1 MRMASIWTQAK
12 KILCPRRPRGFQF
25 MGFGRM
31 MNPVGRTTTPVEKLL
46 ALAGLQYLGANTPYM
61 FYPNDP
67 SRSASNRHYLYSS
80 AGWNAGTLSAG
91 SEKNWVN
98 RNTSQF
104 VNTPAG
110 NLTPGCII
118 EAACTKL
125 CTNIAS
131 FGNFGA
137 GKSTGQADALG
148 GSTAITLTEDSSAGA
163 AHYVQSSTITVPKN
177 TRIAC
182 TLWVRRIAGT
192 RNVNV
197 YLNQGSNYT
206 YVKVNLTTL
215 ACTQLGGGDGVAPTD
230 AVAEVIGSFIRITF
244 TGIISAGTAN
254 GQYTIYMSDDSLSVV
269 YDGDGVSSLRLC
281 HTMIEALPWVSTCVA
296 GAAGTVRAADAL
308 RFTGLSGLATAG
320 GILAM
325 LRLPYASAVPSADV
339 THLSVNGADSAD
351 NMARI
356 YTDTDNHLY
365 AEVLSGGVSQ
375 GTVDCGTY
383 LAGTQYAIC
392 MDWDSSGLRACI
404 NGVEKTATGAIT
416 VPASIDRLEVGRGIS
431 TDTAHGGE
439 TPGILLFNSVR
450 TVAERAALT
459 GAALKAAFFAG
470 I

>member
-110 NLTPGCII
+110 NLTLGCIV
-118 EAACTKL
+118 EPACTKL
-125 CTNIAS
+125 CTNIANFVP
-131 FGNFGA
+131 FGT
-137 GKSTGQADALG
+137 GKATGEEDGLG
-148 GSTAITLTEDSSAGA
+148 GTTAITLTEDGTPSA
-163 AHYVQSSTITVPKN
+163 AHYIQSGITVPKN

-182 TLWVRRIAGT
+182 TLWVKRITGT
-192 RNVNV
+192 RNVNI

-206 YVKVNLTTL
+206 YVKVNLSTL

-230 AVAEVIGSFIRITF
+230 AVAEVMGSFVRISF

-254 GQYTIYMSDDSLSVV
+254 GDYTIYMSDSSLGVV
-269 YDGDGVSSLRLC
+269 YNGDGVSSLRLC
-281 HTMIEALPWVSTCVA
+281 YTMTEASSWATSWVA
-296 GAAGTVRAADAL
+296 GVAGTVRAADAL
-308 RFTGLSGLATAG
+308 RFTGLSGLASAG
-320 GILAM
+320 GMLAM
-325 LRLPYASAVPSADV
+325 LRLPYASTVPAANQYHV
-339 THLSVNGADSAD
+339 GLNGADS
-351 NMARI
+351 
-356 YTDTDNHLY
+356 TDNGAFLYTKAADDHLY
-365 AEVLSGGVSQ
+365 AELRSGGAQQAEIDLGAYV
-375 GTVDCGTY
+375 
-383 LAGTQYAIC
+383 AGTQYAVAL
-392 MDWDSSGLRACI
+392 DWDASGLRAAI
-404 NGVEKTATGAIT
+404 NGVEKTASGAVT

-439 TPGILLFNSVR
+439 TPGILLFNSAR

-459 GAALKAAFFAG
+459 GATLKAAMFAG